1 MAVLFN
7 EHSTAVQTEAA
18 FHEAGCRFNKRLELR
33 TFLPGLQFVA
43 EGLCVM
49 VCDMITAYGHLMVA
63 PEGQQLAIR
72 RFRPR
77 ISNRVSILTPGY
89 ATQSLAARAFISDL
103 EAAVIRMQDDI
114 EREIAK

>member
-1 MAVLFN
+1 
-7 EHSTAVQTEAA
+7 
-18 FHEAGCRFNKRLELR
+18 
-33 TFLPGLQFVA
+33 
-43 EGLCVM
+43 
-49 VCDMITAYGHLMVA
+49 MVA